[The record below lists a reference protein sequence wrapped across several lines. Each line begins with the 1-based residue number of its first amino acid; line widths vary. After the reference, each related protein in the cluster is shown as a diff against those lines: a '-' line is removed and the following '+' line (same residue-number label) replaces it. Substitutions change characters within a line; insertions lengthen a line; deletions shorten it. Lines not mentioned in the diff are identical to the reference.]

1 MFLKHTCGLSLLALA
16 LGAAASP
23 ANAQQ
28 IYRGT
33 VNLPF
38 ETRWGGAVLQ
48 PGLHTILIE
57 DGLNGIPLIH
67 LRQQGHQMTVL
78 AGQAELKPLSGSS
91 ALRLVNAGGTW
102 RVKHLDAGAIGKSF
116 DFLLP
121 KVKSSKA
128 ERAAAESEKT
138 VTISSAP

>member
-1 MFLKHTCGLSLLALA
+1 MFLKYTCGLSLLALA

-28 IYRGT
+28 IYKGT
-33 VNLPF
+33 LNLPF
-38 ETRWGGAVLQ
+38 AASWGGAVLQ
-48 PGLHTILIE
+48 PGLHTIVLE
-57 DGLNGIPLIH
+57 NGFNGVPLIH
-67 LRQQGHQMTVL
+67 ISGQGRNMTIL
-78 AGQAELKPLSGSS
+78 AGQAEFKPVSRHS
-91 ALRLVNAGGTW
+91 ALRLVDAGGTLA
-102 RVKHLDAGAIGKSF
+102 VKHLDAGAIGKSF

>member
-23 ANAQQ
+23 ANAEQ

-38 ETRWGGAVLQ
+38 ETRWGVAVLQ
-48 PGLHTILIE
+48 PGLHTIVIE
-57 DGLNGIPLIH
+57 NGFSGIPLIQ
-67 LRQQGHQMTVL
+67 LLQQGHEATVI
-78 AGQAELKPLSGSS
+78 AGQTELKPLSGSS

-121 KVKSSKA
+121 KVKSSTV
-128 ERAAAESEKT
+128 ERAAVESETT
-138 VTISSAP
+138 VSISSAP